1 MARRRNVSDAFGSRS
16 DSGDYRQ
23 YNQVADSF
31 YEGFRRLDPRTQ
43 LAVVILLL
51 AGLIV
56 VAVVYFRSQQAHQ
69 PMPGLAA
76 PSGSPDLFLGNPG
89 GATPD
94 PVNRDNF
101 LMVKPYYALSYND
114 DNGTPN
120 WVSWRVTIKDLGD
133 APRKPEFD
141 PDMTLP
147 AGFKMVTSHDYSSS
161 GFDRGHVCPHGDR
174 AADIDMSYS
183 TFVMTN
189 IIPQAPNV
197 NRKAWAQEESYLR
210 ELVRQR
216 HDRLYIVAGPVGQG
230 GRGSEGFR
238 QTLARGKVAVPA
250 GCWKVAVAVP
260 DEGVDDLAE
269 IDAGTRV
276 VTVLMPNDNDAV
288 GDEWAKFRTSPAEV
302 EQRTGLHFFDRLPPV
317 VAQSLRQKVDDEAIP
332 PARPRTGW

>member
-1 MARRRNVSDAFGSRS
+1 MPRRRNVSNDFGSGN

-31 YEGFRRLDPRTQ
+31 YEGFRRLDPRAQLT
-43 LAVVILLL
+43 LAVLLL

-56 VAVVYFRSQQAHQ
+56 AAVLYFRSQQAH
-69 PMPGLAA
+69 PGMAGAAA
-76 PSGSPDLFLGNPG
+76 PSGSPELFLGNPS

-94 PVNRDNF
+94 PANHDNF

-120 WVSWRVTIKDLGD
+120 WVSWRLTADDLGD

-147 AGFKMVTSHDYSSS
+147 PGFKVVTTHDYAGS
-161 GFDRGHVCPHGDR
+161 GFDRGHMCPHSDR
-174 AADIDMSYS
+174 SADIDMSYS

-210 ELVRQR
+210 ELVRRR
-216 HDRLYIVAGPVGQG
+216 HDRLYVLAGPVGQG
-230 GRGSEGFR
+230 GRGSEGFK
-238 QTLARGKVAVPA
+238 QTIGHGKVVTPG

-260 DEGVDDLAE
+260 DNGVDDLAE
-269 IDAGTRV
+269 ITASTRV
-276 VTVLMPNDNDAV
+276 LTVLMPNDNEVV

-302 EQRTGLHFFDRLPPV
+302 EQRTGLHFFDRLPAA
-317 VAQSLRQKVDDEAIP
+317 VAQSLRQKVDDEPIP
-332 PARPRTGW
+332 PPRPLGH